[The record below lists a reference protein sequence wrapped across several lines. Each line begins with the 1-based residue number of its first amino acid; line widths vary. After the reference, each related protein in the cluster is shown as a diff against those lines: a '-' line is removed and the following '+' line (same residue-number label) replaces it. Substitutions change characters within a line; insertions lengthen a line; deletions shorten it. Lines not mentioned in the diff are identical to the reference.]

1 MNVLSESGLGA
12 LCATGSALTWAVIG
26 LLVRSLSTSFN
37 SVTLNAVRS
46 ALGAVLILGWVL
58 VTTGP
63 SGLSAI
69 SGKNLALLAI
79 SVVVAVGIGDTA
91 FFESSRALGL
101 AHAMTLSMSYPLL
114 AALLA
119 GVFLD
124 EQLTARLAIGS
135 VLTLSGLALTVTAPT
150 RARGAA
156 PDRFWLG
163 MGTASLAS
171 LAWAVSVILLKPS
184 LGDVDAVHAQA
195 VRLPVAALM
204 LWVTPWAWGV
214 AEPVRRH
221 GASAV
226 WRLLALG
233 ALTAISSVMFAAGVR
248 HVGVAVATVLS
259 STAPVFAV
267 PLGLVFLGERLAPT
281 AVIGTVV
288 AVIGI
293 GVLRA

>member
-1 MNVLSESGLGA
+1 VNFLSESSLGA

-26 LLVRSLSTSFN
+26 LLVRSLSTTFN
-37 SVTLNAVRS
+37 SVSLNAVRS

-135 VLTLSGLALTVTAPT
+135 VLTLSGLALTVTAST
-150 RARGAA
+150 RARGPA
-156 PDRFWLG
+156 DRFWLG

-195 VRLPVAALM
+195 VRLPVAALL

-214 AEPVRRH
+214 VEPVRRH

>member
-46 ALGAVLILGWVL
+46 ALGAVLILGWVM

-135 VLTLSGLALTVTAPT
+135 VLTLSGLALTVTAST
-150 RARGAA
+150 RARGPA
-156 PDRFWLG
+156 DRFWLG

-195 VRLPVAALM
+195 VRLPVAALL

-293 GVLRA
+293 SVLRA